1 MPLSPEGPLRSRD
14 DRPPLGMLPAEAA
27 AAAASAEEAAR
38 VPALAQ
44 RRASLM
50 LVVACALWGAS
61 FTWVKHAQAGM
72 AEASGHGPGQT
83 LWVPVLYIGWRFAL
97 AALLWALLFPKSLRG
112 WTWRS
117 VRRSLFVGALLALGM
132 ILQLL
137 GLDRT
142 SQSTCAFLT
151 SLTIIFTPLSQWL
164 FLRRPPPKRM
174 LVCVVLGAAG
184 VYLMTAAGRGEMAP
198 NELLGVVCGIACA
211 AAFSLHIVA
220 VVHYGREEDP
230 WRLTL
235 GQFVTLGVLGLILA
249 PAFGAGLG
257 DMSLSGQYEMISH
270 PSVAANL
277 VLATVFATLGA
288 FGLMFRYQPR
298 VSATRGAIIYQTEPV
313 FASAYAWAFA
323 ASGMTVFAV
332 AGAVT
337 ILAANLIAELRLAR
351 SPS

>member
-1 MPLSPEGPLRSRD
+1 MSPTRAPDGE
-14 DRPPLGMLPAEAA
+14 PPVPMLPAEAA
-27 AAAASAEEAAR
+27 AVAAEGGGPPAR
-38 VPALAQ
+38 AQ

-50 LVVACALWGAS
+50 LVLACALWGAS

-72 AEASGHGPGQT
+72 AGAAGREPGQT
-83 LWVPVLYIGWRFAL
+83 LWVPVLYIGWRFTL
-97 AALLWALLFPKSLRG
+97 AALLWVVLFPRSLRG

-117 VRRSLFVGALLALGM
+117 VRRSLFIGALLAVGM

-142 SQSTCAFLT
+142 TQSTCAFLT
-151 SLTIIFTPLSQWL
+151 SLTIIFTPLSQWF
-164 FLRRPPPKRM
+164 FLRRSPPRRM
-174 LVCVVLGAAG
+174 LVSVALGAAG
-184 VYLMTAAGRGEMAP
+184 IYLMTAAGRHEMEP
-198 NELLGVVCGIACA
+198 SELLGVAFGVACA

-220 VVHYGREEDP
+220 VAHYGREEDP

-235 GQFVTLGVLGLILA
+235 GQFLTLGVLGLVLA
-249 PAFGAGLG
+249 PAFGAGLKNI
-257 DMSLSGQYEMISH
+257 SFAGQYGMLSS
-270 PSVAANL
+270 PGVAVNL
-277 VLATVFATLGA
+277 ALATVFATLGA

-323 ASGMTVFAV
+323 ASGMTGLAV
-332 AGAVT
+332 AGAAT
-337 ILAANLIAELRLAR
+337 ILTANLIAELRPGR